1 MWERGRVGKVK
12 GRPGKGKEK
21 NNEGVFF
28 LHEHAEEYEIKG
40 GYQLARWP
48 RGKHQLTTSHTT
60 DHKSNIL

>member
-40 GYQLARWP
+40 GYQLAR
-48 RGKHQLTTSHTT
+48 
-60 DHKSNIL
+60 